1 MLMKVLS
8 DLNYPNS
15 TSNYGD
21 CFIFWD
27 NHYLIIFDCG
37 SEEHAKE
44 VQNFMNE
51 NEISQIDF
59 LILSHD
65 DSDHVNGARYL
76 VDNCNVKKVCT
87 PLILK
92 YIDDIFNK
100 IKEASPT
107 STIKRDTVKER
118 IIEAYSNIYELGN
131 SLEAG
136 TLVDATNGIKL
147 TESFEILGPSKDHL
161 ITSVAKGINGYEGN
175 TMYKETITNAI
186 SVQAYAKGLIDS
198 VFLCGDACFEFV
210 EENLDS
216 EYSYIQASHHGK
228 LDFAQKVYELKKNK
242 NSDFCFIISDNTGN
256 TNGGSDDFEKE
267 LKQCR
272 RKTTKEGTITIDLDT
287 RKFKSNWGIINDICN
302 L

>member
-8 DLNYPNS
+8 ALNYPDS

-27 NHYLIIFDCG
+27 NQYLIIFDCG

-59 LILSHD
+59 LMLSHD

-92 YIDDIFNK
+92 YIDDIYNK
-100 IKEASPT
+100 IIEVSPN
-107 STIKRDTVKER
+107 STIKRETVEER
-118 IIEAYSNIYELGN
+118 IKEAYSNIYELGN
-131 SLEAG
+131 SLPAG
-136 TLVDATNGIKL
+136 TLIDATNGISL
-147 TESFEILGPSKDHL
+147 TKNFEILGPSKDHL
-161 ITSVAKGINGYEGN
+161 ITSVAKEINGYEGN

-186 SVQAYAKGLIDS
+186 SVQAYAKGLVDS

-210 EENLDS
+210 EENIDK
-216 EYSYIQASHHGK
+216 EYSYIQGAHHGK
-228 LDFAQKVYELKKNK
+228 LDFAQKVYDFKNEK

-256 TNGGSDDFEKE
+256 TNGGSKNFEEE

-272 RKTTKEGTITIDLDT
+272 RKNTKFGEITIDLDEKQP
-287 RKFKSNWGIINDICN
+287 RKTWGN
-302 L
+302 